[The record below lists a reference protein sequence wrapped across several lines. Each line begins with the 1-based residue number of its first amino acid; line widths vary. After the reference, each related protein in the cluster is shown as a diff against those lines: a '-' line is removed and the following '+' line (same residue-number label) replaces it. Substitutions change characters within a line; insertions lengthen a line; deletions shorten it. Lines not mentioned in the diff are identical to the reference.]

1 MELER
6 LDNPHHAGVARAEE
20 AARLVGDVYLLGRAA
35 VRAIVRLL
43 KPAND
48 DAGQRAA

>member
-6 LDNPHHAGVARAEE
+6 LDPHHAVVARGEE
-20 AARLVGDVYLLGRAA
+20 AARVISDAYLLGRAA

>member
-6 LDNPHHAGVARAEE
+6 LDPHHAGVARGEE
-20 AARLVGDVYLLGRAA
+20 AARLIGDAILLGRAA
-35 VRAIVRLL
+35 VRAIARLV

-48 DAGQRAA
+48 DAGQRTA